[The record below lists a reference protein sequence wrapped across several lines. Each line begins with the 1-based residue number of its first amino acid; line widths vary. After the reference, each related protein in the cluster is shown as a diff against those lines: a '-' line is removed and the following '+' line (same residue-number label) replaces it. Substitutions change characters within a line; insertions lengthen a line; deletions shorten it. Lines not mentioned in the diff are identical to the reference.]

1 MAREGFEDYK
11 MLDVYQDLHEHIF
24 FWIRFAI
31 VVYMILYTR

>member
-24 FWIRFAI
+24 SG
-31 VVYMILYTR
+31 YDLL